1 MKNESGNALWFIL
14 LAVALLAALA
24 VTITRTSSST
34 EQEGDIERQRVMASD
49 IMRYAASI
57 AAAVDRLR
65 LNGVS
70 ENEISFEIAA
80 LPGYANGRCG
90 VDECKIFSAK
100 GGGSSLKS
108 PPDFANDGSA
118 WLFTGANS
126 VEGLV
131 TDGTGATSSDDN
143 ELLMI
148 LPGVTESLCGRINT
162 EIGIAGIPQD
172 TTKADIATKF
182 TGTFSNGQVIE
193 GMNGKKT
200 GCFQGNQDDGGAD
213 ISAKYYF
220 YHTLIGR

>member
-70 ENEISFEIAA
+70 ENEISFQLTA

-90 VDECKIFSAK
+90 SDECKIFAAA
-100 GGGSSLKS
+100 GGGIALKA
-108 PPDFANDGSA
+108 PPAFANDGSA
-118 WLFTGANS
+118 WLFTGADS
-126 VEGLV
+126 VEGLL
-131 TDGTGATSSDDN
+131 TDGTGATSNDDN

-148 LPGVTESLCGRINT
+148 LPGVTKGVCGRINT
-162 EIGIAGIPQD
+162 ELGIAGIPQD
-172 TTKADIATKF
+172 TSKADVATKYD
-182 TGTFSNGQVIE
+182 GTFPNGQVIE
-193 GMNGKKT
+193 NMGGKKT
-200 GCFQGNQDDGGAD
+200 GCFQGNQDDGGTD
-213 ISAKYYF
+213 ISTKYYF
-220 YHTLIGR
+220 YHTLIQR

>member
-49 IMRYAASI
+49 LMRFAASI
-57 AAAVDRLR
+57 EQTIERMR
-65 LNGVS
+65 LNGMS

-80 LPGYANGRCG
+80 LPGYANPRCSS
-90 VDECKIFSAK
+90 DSCKIFDAE
-100 GGGSSLKS
+100 GGGISLKT
-108 PPDFANDGSA
+108 PPTFANDGSA
-118 WLFTGANS
+118 WFFTGANS

-131 TDGTGATSSDDN
+131 NDGTGATSSDDN

-148 LPGVTESLCGRINT
+148 LPGVTEGLCGRINA
-162 EIGIAGIPQD
+162 ELGIAGIPQD
-172 TTKADIATKF
+172 TTKADVATKF
-182 TGTFSNGQVIE
+182 AGTFTNGQVIE
-193 GMNGKKT
+193 NMAGKRT

-220 YHTLIGR
+220 YHALIAR